1 MAALQVK
8 VCGMRDIDNIRELSV
23 LPIDYLGFI
32 FYAKSPRFTE
42 NLPLLPDLPAN
53 IQKIGVFVNATE
65 DYILDKIAEG
75 LDGVQLHGNESPSQC
90 AALQQQCVKVI
101 KAFGIEVGFDWKT
114 LVAYLPVVD
123 YFLFDTKSNNH
134 GGTGQRFD
142 WQTLASYPFE
152 KPYFLSGGLSMENIQ
167 EASAISDQRL
177 IGLDLNSCFEIAPAL
192 KDISKITNALKIIK
206 DEQISS

>member
-8 VCGMRDIDNIRELSV
+8 VCGMRDIANIRELSV

-32 FYAKSPRFTE
+32 FYAKSPRFTK
-42 NLPLLPDLPAN
+42 NLPQMPDLPAN

-65 DYILDKIAEG
+65 VFILEKIAEG
-75 LDGVQLHGNESPSQC
+75 LDGVQLHGNESPSLC
-90 AALQQQCVKVI
+90 AALKQRGVKVI
-101 KAFGIEVGFDWKT
+101 KAFGIELGFDWAT
-114 LVAYLPVVD
+114 LAAYLPVVD

-152 KPYFLSGGLSMENIQ
+152 KPYILSGGLSIENIQ
-167 EASAISDQRL
+167 GAIAIADQRL
-177 IGLDLNSCFEIAPAL
+177 IGLDLNSRFEIAPAL

>member
-8 VCGMRDIDNIRELSV
+8 VCGMRDSTNIRELSV
-23 LPIDYLGFI
+23 LPVDYLGFI

-42 NLPLLPDLPAN
+42 NLPLLPDLPPN
-53 IQKIGVFVNATE
+53 IQKIGVFVNASE
-65 DYILDKIAEG
+65 NYILDKVAEG
-75 LDGVQLHGNESPSQC
+75 LDGVQLHGNESPSLC
-90 AALQQQCVKVI
+90 AALQQKGVKVF
-101 KAFGIEVGFDWKT
+101 KAFGIERGFDWET
-114 LVAYLPVVD
+114 LSAYLPVVD
-123 YFLFDTKSNNH
+123 YFLFDTKSNEH

-152 KPYFLSGGLSMENIQ
+152 KPYFLSGGLSNENIQ
-167 EASAISDQRL
+167 DALAIGDQRL
-177 IGLDLNSCFEIAPAL
+177 IGLDLNSRFEIAPAL